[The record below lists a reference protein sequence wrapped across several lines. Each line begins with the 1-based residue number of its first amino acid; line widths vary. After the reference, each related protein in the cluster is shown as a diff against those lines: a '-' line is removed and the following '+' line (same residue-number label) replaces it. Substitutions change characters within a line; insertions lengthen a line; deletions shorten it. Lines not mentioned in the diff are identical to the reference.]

1 MRRGAFALVL
11 LLPLWS
17 AAAQELPFTHFTPA
31 DQVSPLSSASVQK
44 VTQDHLGYIWL
55 GFYSTGLA
63 RYDGH
68 MMEPYDTDD
77 GLADLTVREVVEDSA
92 HHLWI
97 GSEAGLVASER
108 PLDDYEPAGSVRFVS
123 HVGATRLARS
133 RIRRNCLAAG
143 ADGWLWAGTQAGL
156 FRYRFRGSGLEREQ
170 IDLSAIDPTQVVISL
185 AARRDGSML
194 VGLNAGAVAA
204 VDAGG
209 KARLLVR
216 PASAAVLMEA
226 PDGTIWGGG
235 VDGSIWKLVNGT
247 PEVINHDLSERVVA
261 LLQTGD
267 DTLWAASLGSG
278 AMRIDPREPARRLH
292 ITRANGLLGDTLWG
306 LLQDREGNIWFAQNG
321 GVSRLR
327 RDYRAFESTT
337 GRSHAGEKPILPD
350 PAAFAVLPRGALTGP
365 LGNFLWVGTGG
376 GLAAIAPDGSTSTLR
391 VQEGMRSNSVY
402 SLGADARGRLWVGT
416 VGGVNC
422 ISAPADAPADAPTGL
437 GTVTRNN
444 VSIGGVPAVVT
455 GIPIDVTYV
464 SRAFPTT
471 AGTEAVWFSGSGVTS
486 CYAGNEWFFFRKSS
500 GLPSTGGTS
509 VAVDD
514 AGYVWVT
521 TADNGLYRSDAP
533 FAPDALRGTL
543 GGTDGR
549 EVMQHTFSA
558 VWTTA
563 SGAPTNSLRSLLWY
577 RGHLW
582 VGTSEGLVVL
592 QTSPLRPVAT
602 LLHQRLG
609 GGIVVGMAPSPVTG
623 NVWVSQNAGLVAI
636 DPKTYA
642 IVARVS
648 KADGLIDDEAWAYG
662 PLAVAKDGRVHF
674 ATPSGLSLFDP
685 ALLVPNRMPPLVR
698 LRHIVYRETHTGN
711 EIALE
716 YAALSFTDESRVTYR
731 TRLAGYERDWSAE
744 KRDFKIRY
752 TNLPAFLFSKDYT
765 FEVMARNDGG
775 VWSAT
780 PLRFSFPVRPPLW
793 LRWWACL
800 AYVALILLGAHLANR
815 IRTRQLKRKNRALE
829 DLVMTRTEEI
839 RAQARELET
848 LDAIVRV
855 INREVVLENVLKTML
870 EQGMKLFPKAEKA
883 VFLRFDHEQRRTE
896 VVAVWGY
903 DPELFRNV
911 DLSLEEAM
919 QRYSERAEQLEEG
932 VYIIKEQNMAV
943 LAGSDKTRHLPV
955 PKAMLAMAVTLGGRV
970 EGFLIF
976 DSFTESEAFNTS
988 DLRKLA
994 RVREHA
1000 VSAISKARILR
1011 ELQIKNRQAEEANQA
1026 KSTFLANMSHEL
1038 RTPMNAIIG
1047 FSEILVE
1054 RLGEQIPPRYLG
1066 FLRSILGSGQLL
1078 LSIINDILD
1087 LSKVEAGKMEIFPET
1102 FGVRGAVESVCQV
1115 MKGLSARKNIS
1126 FDIDIAPDVDDIET
1140 DHAKFKQ
1147 ILYNLLSNAVKFS
1160 RTGSVVTISARRV
1173 PGEEG
1178 QPGSLALSV
1187 IDHGIGIAPEHIK
1200 LIFDE
1205 FRQVD
1210 ATSSR
1215 QYGGTGLGL
1224 SLVKKFVEL
1233 QYGSIDVESTPG
1245 EGSRFTFTL
1254 PLRFAG
1260 ATIPSPIVN
1269 RDGSVV
1275 PPGDRVLVIEDDDD
1289 AYDSLSAYL
1298 QAAGYVSIRARSGED
1313 ALRLARTRRPVAI
1326 TLDLV
1331 LPGMGGFDVLR
1342 RLKADEVTSSIPVI
1356 VVSMIDNRD
1365 LGVAFGADDYF
1376 VKPVDWPRLMRRLAE
1391 ITAHAAKR
1399 HARLLLIDDDVS
1411 IHDMLEQELT
1421 REGYELEKAFS
1432 GAEGLVLAESSKPD
1446 VIILDLMMP
1455 GMSGF
1460 EVAEL
1465 LKQHEQTA
1473 AIPIV
1478 VLTAKEL
1485 TEDDRQRLQAGT
1497 STLVMKG
1504 SSAGARLIRA
1514 IRSLDA
1520 RAASAES

>member
-1 MRRGAFALVL
+1 
-11 LLPLWS
+11 
-17 AAAQELPFTHFTPA
+17 
-31 DQVSPLSSASVQK
+31 
-44 VTQDHLGYIWL
+44 
-55 GFYSTGLA
+55 
-63 RYDGH
+63 
-68 MMEPYDTDD
+68 
-77 GLADLTVREVVEDSA
+77 VV
-92 HHLWI
+92 
-97 GSEAGLVASER
+97 V
-108 PLDDYEPAGSVRFVS
+108 
-123 HVGATRLARS
+123 
-133 RIRRNCLAAG
+133 
-143 ADGWLWAGTQAGL
+143 
-156 FRYRFRGSGLEREQ
+156 
-170 IDLSAIDPTQVVISL
+170 
-185 AARRDGSML
+185 
-194 VGLNAGAVAA
+194 
-204 VDAGG
+204 
-209 KARLLVR
+209 
-216 PASAAVLMEA
+216 
-226 PDGTIWGGG
+226 
-235 VDGSIWKLVNGT
+235 
-247 PEVINHDLSERVVA
+247 
-261 LLQTGD
+261 
-267 DTLWAASLGSG
+267 
-278 AMRIDPREPARRLH
+278 DPR
-292 ITRANGLLGDTLWG
+292 T
-306 LLQDREGNIWFAQNG
+306 
-321 GVSRLR
+321 
-327 RDYRAFESTT
+327 
-337 GRSHAGEKPILPD
+337 
-350 PAAFAVLPRGALTGP
+350 FAV
-365 LGNFLWVGTGG
+365 
-376 GLAAIAPDGSTSTLR
+376 TS
-391 VQEGMRSNSVY
+391 
-402 SLGADARGRLWVGT
+402 
-416 VGGVNC
+416 
-422 ISAPADAPADAPTGL
+422 
-437 GTVTRNN
+437 
-444 VSIGGVPAVVT
+444 
-455 GIPIDVTYV
+455 
-464 SRAFPTT
+464 
-471 AGTEAVWFSGSGVTS
+471 
-486 CYAGNEWFFFRKSS
+486 
-500 GLPSTGGTS
+500 
-509 VAVDD
+509 
-514 AGYVWVT
+514 
-521 TADNGLYRSDAP
+521 
-533 FAPDALRGTL
+533 
-543 GGTDGR
+543 
-549 EVMQHTFSA
+549 
-558 VWTTA
+558 
-563 SGAPTNSLRSLLWY
+563 
-577 RGHLW
+577 
-582 VGTSEGLVVL
+582 
-592 QTSPLRPVAT
+592 
-602 LLHQRLG
+602 
-609 GGIVVGMAPSPVTG
+609 
-623 NVWVSQNAGLVAI
+623 
-636 DPKTYA
+636 
-642 IVARVS
+642 RVS

-662 PLAVAKDGRVHF
+662 PLAVAADGRVHF

-685 ALLVPNRMPPLVR
+685 ALLVANRMPPLVR

-716 YAALSFTDESRVTYR
+716 YAALTFADESRVAYR

-765 FEVMARNDGG
+765 FEVMARNDVG
-775 VWSAT
+775 VWSTA
-780 PLRFSFPVRPPLW
+780 PLRFTFPVRPPLW

-800 AYVALILLGAHLANR
+800 AYVGLILLGAHIANR
-815 IRTRQLKRKNRALE
+815 FRTRHLKRKNRALE
-829 DLVMTRTEEI
+829 DLVMARTEEI

-855 INREVVLENVLKTML
+855 INREVVLENVLKSML

-903 DPELFRNV
+903 DPELFRSV

-976 DSFTESEAFNTS
+976 DSFTEVEAFNTS

-1054 RLGEQIPPRYLG
+1054 RLEDQILPRYVG

-1087 LSKVEAGKMEIFPET
+1087 LSKVEAGKMEIFPEI
-1102 FGVRGAVESVCQV
+1102 FGVRGGIDSVCQV

-1126 FDIDIAPDVDDIET
+1126 FEVDVASDVGDIET

-1160 RTGSVVTISARRV
+1160 RTGSVVTIRAWRV
-1173 PGEEG
+1173 PSGE
-1178 QPGSLALSV
+1178 PGPASMALSV
-1187 IDHGIGIAPEHIK
+1187 IDRGIGIAPEHLQ

-1210 ATSSR
+1210 GTSSR

-1233 QYGSIDVESTPG
+1233 QRGKIEVESTPG
-1245 EGSRFTFTL
+1245 EGSCFTFTL
-1254 PLRFAG
+1254 PLRFQG

-1269 RDGSVV
+1269 RDGSVI

-1289 AYDSLSAYL
+1289 AYESLSGYL

-1313 ALRLARTRRPVAI
+1313 ALRLARTMAPVAI

-1356 VVSMIDNRD
+1356 VISMIDNRD

-1391 ITAHAAKR
+1391 ITASAAKQR
-1399 HARLLLIDDDVS
+1399 ARLLLIDDDVS

-1421 REGYELEKAFS
+1421 HAGYELEKAFS

-1485 TEDDRQRLQAGT
+1485 TEADRQRLQAGT

-1504 SSAGARLIRA
+1504 SAAGARLIRA